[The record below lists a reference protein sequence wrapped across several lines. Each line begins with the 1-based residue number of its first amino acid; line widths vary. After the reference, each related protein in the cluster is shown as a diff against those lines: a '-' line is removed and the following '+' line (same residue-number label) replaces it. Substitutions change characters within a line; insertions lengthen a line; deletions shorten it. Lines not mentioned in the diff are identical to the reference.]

1 MVDSLA
7 GIELPDDLD
16 WQDEYGGWS
25 PIKREH
31 TEGSTGKVIIQCGQR
46 KEGRPITLASTS
58 QGSTGAWCKRSVVEQ
73 IRAKLSETGVMLLVY
88 RGQTFHVVWAPD
100 SPFSAE
106 QLIRITDPDD
116 EDFYTITLKL
126 ITVEVTP

>member
-31 TEGSTGKVIIQCGQR
+31 TEGGTGKLIIQFGQR

-73 IRAKLSETGVMLLVY
+73 IRAKLSETEVMPLILRGVEHSV
-88 RGQTFHVVWAPD
+88 TWAPE
-100 SPFSAE
+100 SPFTAE
-106 QLIRITDPDD
+106 QLFRIADPDGD
-116 EDFYTITLKL
+116 DYYTILLKL
-126 ITVEVTP
+126 IEVAP